1 MVVQPNLFLYS
12 KLMENKL
19 KTLHVPHPHVG
30 LAYNL
35 KSCAL
40 QVFEREN
47 FRRYFNYNGWSVKG
61 LERALLVLGNPSAFE
76 AENLFRQLWP
86 DRGADVDLQDPCFF
100 YVESKIM
107 D

>member
-35 KSCAL
+35 KSCNL
-40 QVFEREN
+40 QAWDYAGVLCQ
-47 FRRYFNYNGWSVKG
+47 V
-61 LERALLVLGNPSAFE
+61 AVLVTAPPQGGGG
-76 AENLFRQLWP
+76 Q
-86 DRGADVDLQDPCFF
+86 GG
-100 YVESKIM
+100 
-107 D
+107 

>member
-35 KSCAL
+35 KSCLEDTNGNTVNASI
-40 QVFEREN
+40 REAV
-47 FRRYFNYNGWSVKG
+47 YVWI
-61 LERALLVLGNPSAFE
+61 AF
-76 AENLFRQLWP
+76 
-86 DRGADVDLQDPCFF
+86 
-100 YVESKIM
+100 
-107 D
+107 

>member
-35 KSCAL
+35 KSCIRVTSRPSKRMNIEQLRIDILTSKEYVTNKKISDVMA
-40 QVFEREN
+40 RPP
-47 FRRYFNYNGWSVKG
+47 GG
-61 LERALLVLGNPSAFE
+61 LKRVRLLIQMV
-76 AENLFRQLWP
+76 
-86 DRGADVDLQDPCFF
+86 
-100 YVESKIM
+100 
-107 D
+107 